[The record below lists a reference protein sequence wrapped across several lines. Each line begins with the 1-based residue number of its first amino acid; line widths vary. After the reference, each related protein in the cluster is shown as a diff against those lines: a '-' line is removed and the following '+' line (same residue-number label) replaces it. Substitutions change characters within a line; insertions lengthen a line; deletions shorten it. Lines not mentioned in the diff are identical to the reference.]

1 MRSVTLAVLLMI
13 VAAAC
18 LAPAGTRFE
27 TTITQPDGSYPKPV
41 VLGDQTGLVTAIES
55 ATGDTADGFELIARP
70 DPENGNA
77 VIITWVG
84 GACEDEVALS
94 LYRSGEAFRL
104 HLDVRGGP
112 GIGGGCPAIALTR
125 GLRIQFSEPVP
136 AGSIIVSRTL

>member
-70 DPENGNA
+70 DLQNANA
-77 VIITWVG
+77 VIVTWVG